1 MPFARRDFPVQAV
14 SPARRT
20 VRWGL
25 SAPAFVLT
33 MTACPAT
40 APLLRHLETALPK
53 HAFWESPVVVG
64 VSGGADSTA
73 LLVGLAALA
82 RARVEATLVV
92 AHAEHDLRAEAS
104 ADRDFVTAL
113 AERLAVRCDTRRLQV
128 RGSGHPGGEGV
139 EARARRM
146 RYRFFEDVAR
156 SVGGRHVAV
165 AHTADDQAET
175 ILHRALRGTGPAG
188 LAGMPAA
195 RQLCDGVSLVR
206 PLLGMRRAEVRGW
219 LAERGEVWCE
229 DASNDD
235 IRHSRN
241 FLRHEILARCSA
253 GPYPEASSALV
264 RLGGQVGGLARAL
277 QSAADHLLDTHARRQ
292 ADGTTMLPTRPLAM
306 LDPFLLAELFTA
318 VWKREGWPQRDMT
331 AAHYERLV
339 ALVAADAAVPA
350 TTDFPGGVR
359 VALASPGWLELRR
372 PG

>member
-1 MPFARRDFPVQAV
+1 
-14 SPARRT
+14 
-20 VRWGL
+20 
-25 SAPAFVLT
+25 
-33 MTACPAT
+33 
-40 APLLRHLETALPK
+40 
-53 HAFWESPVVVG
+53 
-64 VSGGADSTA
+64 
-73 LLVGLAALA
+73 LA
-82 RARVEATLVV
+82 RGRAGATLIV
-92 AHAEHDLRAEAS
+92 AHAEYDLRPEAS

-113 AERLAVRCDTRRLQV
+113 AKRLMVRCDTRRLQV
-128 RGSGHPGGEGV
+128 CGSGHPGGEGV

-175 ILHRALRGTGPAG
+175 ILHRVLRGTGPAG

-206 PLLGMRRAEVRGW
+206 PLLGMRRAAVRGW
-219 LAERGEVWCE
+219 LAEHGDVWCE

-241 FLRHEILARCSA
+241 FLRHEILSRCSA
-253 GPYPEASSALV
+253 GPYPEASAALV
-264 RLGGQVGGLARAL
+264 RLGGQVGHLSRAL

-292 ADGTTMLPTRPLAM
+292 ADGTIILPIRPLAM

-318 VWKREGWPQRDMT
+318 LWRREGWPQRDMT
-331 AAHYERLV
+331 AAHYERLA
-339 ALVAADAAVPA
+339 ALVAADAAVPTA
-350 TTDFPGGVR
+350 TDFPGGVR
-359 VALASPGWLELRR
+359 VAPASPGWLELRP